1 MRSIQFGAY
10 DNMLKNI
17 VESYTGYLQ
26 IQHPNFVDEKTIDN
40 SFSYSAIEELK
51 LRSNLPFV
59 NPRIEGFALASNKD
73 ISKPVA
79 LLCVDA
85 KKEKNYIKLN
95 KKVIAGSYFDQQ
107 KGVLV
112 AKNLKEILQINIG
125 DSLVLL
131 SQGYQGSIANGVYPV
146 VGVVDL
152 TSPDLNKRTL
162 LMNLDLAQQFFGVA
176 DGITSAVVGVKKNKW
191 EKTQQK
197 LAPLVKEQQLA
208 LLSWKQMVP
217 ELNQLITIDRAGGTF
232 VLFILYSIIT
242 FGLLGTVV
250 MLTEERRFEYGVLVS
265 VGMSKLK
272 LIQVALLETV
282 LMAISGVL
290 LGLVVAF
297 PVVLYFN
304 IFPIDLSGQIQE
316 VVEQFGFEA
325 LIPTSLDIR
334 IALSQAAIVLGI
346 ILLVNTYAIWRI
358 KTLQPIKA
366 MRR

>member
-26 IQHPNFVDEKTIDN
+26 IQHPDFFDEKTIDN
-40 SFSYSAIEELK
+40 SFSYTEIEALINE
-51 LRSNLPFV
+51 SNVPFI
-59 NPRIEGFALASNKD
+59 NPRIEGFALASHKD

-79 LLCVDA
+79 LLGVDA
-85 KKEKNYIKLN
+85 EKEKAYIKLH
-95 KKVIAGSYFDQQ
+95 KKVVEGKYFDEQP
-107 KGVLV
+107 GILV
-112 AKNLKEILQINIG
+112 ATNLKQILQVNVG

-131 SQGYQGSIANGVYPV
+131 SQGYQGSIATGIYPI

-162 LMNLDLAQQFFGVA
+162 MMNLHLSQAFFGA
-176 DGITSAVVGVKKNKW
+176 DDGITSAVVGIRKNKW
-191 EKTQQK
+191 ERTQEK
-197 LAPLVKEQQLA
+197 LKPLVNERQLA
-208 LLSWKQMVP
+208 LLNWKQMVP
-217 ELNQLITIDRAGGTF
+217 ELNQLITIDKAGGTF

-272 LIQVALLETV
+272 LIQVAILETV
-282 LMAISGVL
+282 LMAISGVF

-358 KTLQPIKA
+358 KTLQPIKE